1 MSTNSQTPNPMVPNT
16 VTATASAG
24 AETASTATEQ
34 KFDGEWVKATRE
46 KLNLTQQ
53 EFCAKVGV
61 SQGLVSQVEK
71 GRTPVSK
78 KFKAKIDALLAS
90 N

>member
-1 MSTNSQTPNPMVPNT
+1 MSTNNQTQNPTAPTT

-24 AETASTATEQ
+24 AETASTATET
-34 KFDGEWVKATRE
+34 KFDGEWVKKTRE

-53 EFCAKVGV
+53 EFCAKVQV

-78 KFKAKIDALLAS
+78 KFKAKIEALLAS

>member
-1 MSTNSQTPNPMVPNT
+1 MSTNNQTPVPTAPNT

-24 AETASTATEQ
+24 AETASTATET